1 MIKTMKKMTLFA
13 LLMVQL
19 LLEAGAQKMSLED
32 IKSAI
37 MQAHPSLK
45 MYDADIRAMDEAAKG
60 AKSWMPPDL
69 GTGLFMFPY
78 NPKYTKQG
86 AMGEEGMGQYMIS
99 AQQMIPNRKR
109 QNAEASYMIAMST
122 VEKERKNA
130 AVNELFQDAKKAYF
144 EWVVMK
150 KKINVVNQ
158 NEKLLEF
165 MIKDAEIRYKNG
177 MDKLSAY
184 YKAKAALGTL
194 QNMRLMLENDIQ
206 QMKIRI
212 NTLMNRSATTDFDID
227 TTYTIRDVSSW
238 AADSATLIS
247 ARSDIKAIER
257 QIQLSSLQQSLERS
271 RLKPEFGVRYEHMI
285 GLGGQPAQYTAMAMV
300 RVPFARWSSR
310 MYRAN
315 IESLKWRRES
325 LQWQKS
331 MQVNELSGMISG
343 MKTEWETKRRQLRL
357 YEEHILPALQNNYKT
372 MQLGYGQN
380 TEELFMLYDA
390 WETLNMTQ
398 LEYLTQLQEL
408 LSIQVELDRLLE
420 IK

>member
-1 MIKTMKKMTLFA
+1 MKKILFIA
-13 LLMVQL
+13 VIMVL
-19 LLEAGAQKMSLED
+19 LLFRAEAQRMSLED
-32 IKSAI
+32 IRSAI
-37 MQAHPSLK
+37 IQAHPSLK

-60 AKSWMPPDL
+60 ARTWMPPDV

-78 NPKYTKQG
+78 NPKYTKKG
-86 AMGEEGMGQYMIS
+86 EMGEEGMGQYMIS
-99 AQQMIPNRKR
+99 AQQMIPNKKR
-109 QNAEASYMIAMST
+109 QNAEASYMSAMSS

-130 AVNELFQDAKKAYF
+130 ALNELVSDAKKAYY

-194 QNMRLMLENDIQ
+194 QNMRLMLENNIRQ
-206 QMKIRI
+206 RKISI
-212 NTLMNRSATTDFDID
+212 NTLMNRDPLTEFDID
-227 TTYTIRDVSSW
+227 TTYIIKDISAWTI
-238 AADSATLIS
+238 DSASLVST
-247 ARSDIKAIER
+247 RSDLRAIER
-257 QIQLSSLQQSLERS
+257 QIQLSSLQQSLERA

-285 GLGGQPAQYTAMAMV
+285 GLGGQPAQYTAMAMM
-300 RVPFARWSSR
+300 RIPFARWSSR

-315 IESLKWRRES
+315 IESLRWKRES
-325 LQWQKS
+325 LQWQKQ

-343 MKTEWETKRRQLRL
+343 MKTEWEIKRRQLHL
-357 YEEHILPALQNNYKT
+357 YEDRILPALHNNYKT